1 MDENRDDS
9 REGGARQRETT
20 SSKSNDDPPL
30 LSTINEEPSSA
41 NSEYCKQLEN
51 WLWKSYWQSTIAV
64 SAYFT
69 ALNQHYGNTS
79 PAGSVPPQSQQQ
91 RQPGGFRINFSVF
104 ANQLNNQQQQRLGEP
119 LSLVKIAPIWKRLLA
134 EVVDFLILIVVK
146 LLVTFTIVDNFDV
159 IDFDNIDLSS
169 FQQQDNDIRISSLYE
184 LAFTLSSELI
194 ILEIIHRLIACV
206 FEGYCL
212 SKSGCTPG
220 KSLLNIRVIH
230 AESIVPHPGNQ
241 PDAQYALVA
250 PASYLSFPRAFFRSA
265 VKNFSLAFFFPLCFT
280 LFHFDYS
287 RTLYDMVGKSLVVEN
302 N

>member
-1 MDENRDDS
+1 MDENRNDS
-9 REGGARQRETT
+9 REGDARQRQT
-20 SSKSNDDPPL
+20 SSKSNDDPPPSSSTANEEL
-30 LSTINEEPSSA
+30 LSA
-41 NSEYCKQLEN
+41 NAEYCKQLES

-69 ALNQHYGNTS
+69 ALNQQYGNGS

-91 RQPGGFRINFSVF
+91 PRAGGFRINFSVF
-104 ANQLNNQQQQRLGEP
+104 ANQLNNQQQRLGEP

-134 EVVDFLILIVVK
+134 EVIDFLILIVVK

-159 IDFDNIDLSS
+159 IDFDSIDLSS

-280 LFHFDYS
+280 LFHFDHS
-287 RTLYDMVGKSLVVEN
+287 RTLYDMMGKSLVVEN

>member
-1 MDENRDDS
+1 MDEI
-9 REGGARQRETT
+9 REEPHEGDARQRQT
-20 SSKSNDDPPL
+20 SSKSNDDPPSS
-30 LSTINEEPSSA
+30 STVNEEQLSA
-41 NSEYCKQLEN
+41 NAEYCKQLEN
-51 WLWKSYWQSTIAV
+51 WLWKSYWQSTIAA

-69 ALNQHYGNTS
+69 ALNQQYGNGS
-79 PAGSVPPQSQQQ
+79 PAGSVPQQPQQQQ

-104 ANQLNNQQQQRLGEP
+104 ANQLNNQQQRLGEP

-134 EVVDFLILIVVK
+134 EVIDFLILIVVK

-159 IDFDNIDLSS
+159 IDFDSIDLSS

-241 PDAQYALVA
+241 ADAQYALVA